1 MISGAALLSIFIWI
15 VVIGLVFWLLWWLLG
30 YIALPEPFNKILRVL
45 LALIAVVFLI
55 NQLLKVAGYN
65 LID

>member
-1 MISGAALLSIFIWI
+1 MISGAALLSVFIWI
-15 VVIGLVFWLLWWLLG
+15 VVVAVIFYLLWWLLG
-30 YIALPEPFNKILRVL
+30 YIALPEPFNKILRVV

-55 NQLLKVAGYN
+55 NQLLKIAGYN